1 MAQLSYKDLP
11 STASDDEIQMLDVTG
26 DEDDDASEVTELPDG
41 SALVKNPEKPEK
53 PQENGF
59 YANLAETLESRD
71 LSRWGID
78 LCERVESDKKSR
90 QQRDKQQAEGI
101 RRTGMGG
108 DAPGGA
114 EFDGASKVVHP
125 MLAKGCVDFASKAIK
140 ELYPS
145 SGPCKTQLVGKSTD
159 AKLSKA
165 ERKKTY
171 LNWQLTTQ
179 VQENRAEFERLLS
192 QLPLGGSQYKRWW
205 WDEGMRRNRT
215 ETVFIDDVFLP
226 YNQNDFYTS
235 HRVTHR
241 QYVSKLEFERRT
253 TSGLYR
259 EINSSAPPVGLNDK
273 SESREASERAEG
285 VEEDTSA
292 YNDAGLREIYQIYAD
307 IDIEE
312 EGETAPYIIH
322 VEEYS
327 HQVLGV
333 YRNWKESDETQAK
346 KHWMVEYTFIPWRGP
361 HGMGLNHLIG
371 SMAAAATGAL
381 RGLLDSAHIQN
392 FPGGLKLKGG
402 RTAGQS
408 ITVNA
413 TELAEIDV
421 PVGVDDI
428 RKAVMPFPFN
438 GPSAVL
444 QTLLEFLTQ
453 QAETLVATA
462 NERIADGGANMPMG
476 TALALIEQ
484 GSINFSAI
492 HSRAHASL
500 KKELEIVHRLNSE
513 HLSDKETVEDLG
525 ELVVSRADF
534 EGPIDVIPVSDPNI
548 FSEAQRYAQFQA
560 VLQLSTNPAFA
571 QFFNPAK
578 LLRRAV
584 KLLQVTD
591 PEEIAQL
598 PKEPERLSALEENF
612 ASAAPEPTPL
622 KVYEEQDD
630 LAHLETHVH
639 FMSSPVF
646 GANPI
651 IAPQSLPALIAHCKD
666 HLMAFYRKHTMA
678 ASEAMAQAA
687 KMQGAQIDEAQAQAK
702 GSAFADEQMVKSLGP
717 MVMPALEAAQKL
729 LKSLVPPPQADPNIQ
744 LAESTKTQLA
754 QSDAQLQQALKKMDL
769 DYNANRD
776 QLDRQA
782 NEQAAIMA
790 TQTSQADYQSE
801 ERVAQIKHEAGEH
814 MVKLEAQIEVSHNLI
829 KDQMDQRSQ
838 QAQDE
843 FMVTMQLIKAQNA
856 EQLAVLKSLLA
867 AGTAPQTNAD
877 GSTTSA
883 DVPDIT
889 SLIQPLIDSMVQANS
904 IMTQQLGGNTT
915 LNTVIETMKK
925 LAAPRVS
932 QFITDESGR
941 KTGMRSVIE
950 EQNNG

>member
-11 STASDDEIQMLDVTG
+11 STASDDEIQMLDDLPDT
-26 DEDDDASEVTELPDG
+26 EESEVTELPDG
-41 SALVKNPEKPEK
+41 SAVVKGPEEPEK
-53 PQENGF
+53 PQEGGF
-59 YANLAETLESRD
+59 YANLAETLEERD

-140 ELYPS
+140 ELYPA
-145 SGPCKTQLVGKSTD
+145 SGPCKTQIIGKSTE
-159 AKLSKA
+159 AKLSRA

-171 LNWQLTTQ
+171 INWQLTTQ

-205 WDEGMRRNRT
+205 WGEDMRRPRT

-241 QYVSKLEFERRT
+241 QYVSKIEFERRT
-253 TSGLYR
+253 ASGLYR
-259 EINSSAPPVGLNDK
+259 EVNSSAPPVGLNDK

-285 VEEDTSA
+285 VEEDDAA

-307 IDIEE
+307 LDIEE
-312 EGETAPYIIH
+312 DDETGPYIIH
-322 VEEYS
+322 VEEHS

-333 YRNWKESDETQAK
+333 YRNWKEDDETKAK

-421 PVGVDDI
+421 PAGVDDI

-462 NERIADGGANMPMG
+462 NEKIAEGGSNMPMG

-484 GSINFSAI
+484 GSVNFSAI

-500 KKELEIVHRLNSE
+500 KKELEIVHRLNAE
-513 HLSDKETVEDLG
+513 NMKDEETIEDLG

-560 VLQLSTNPAFA
+560 VLQLSSSPVFA

-578 LLRRAV
+578 LLRRAM

-598 PKEPERLSALEENF
+598 PKEPERMSALEENF
-612 ASAAPEPTPL
+612 TSAAPEPQPL

-630 LAHLETHVH
+630 LAHLETHTH
-639 FMSSPVF
+639 FMSSPMF
-646 GANPI
+646 GANPL
-651 IAPQSLPALIAHCKD
+651 IAPQALPALIAHCKD
-666 HLMAFYRKHTMA
+666 HMMAFYRKHTLA

-687 KMQGAQIDEAQAQAK
+687 KAQGSDIDEAQAQSK
-702 GSAFADEQMVKSLGP
+702 GAAFADQQMAQALGQ
-717 MVMPALEAAQKL
+717 MVMPALEAAHKL
-729 LKSLVPPPQADPNIQ
+729 MQTLTPPPPADPNTQ
-744 LAESTKTQLA
+744 LAEQTKMQLGQA
-754 QSDAQLQQALKKMDL
+754 NNQQQQALKKMDL
-769 DYNANRD
+769 DYNTQRD
-776 QLDRQA
+776 QLDREA
-782 NEQAAIMA
+782 NQQAAIMA
-790 TQTSQADYQSE
+790 VQSSQSDYQSE

-814 MVKLEAQIEVSHNLI
+814 MVKLEAQIEASHNI
-829 KDQMDQRSQ
+829 MKQQMDQQAQ
-838 QAQDE
+838 QAKDE
-843 FMVTMQLIKAQNA
+843 FAVTMQLIKAQNA
-856 EQLAVLKSLLA
+856 EQLAVLQSLLA
-867 AGTAPQTNAD
+867 ASTAPQTNAD

-883 DVPDIT
+883 NVPDIT
-889 SLIQPLIDSMVQANS
+889 SVIQPLIDSMIQANS
-904 IMTQQLGGNTT
+904 IMTQQLGGNAT

-941 KTGMRSVIE
+941 KTGMRSIIE
-950 EQNNG
+950 D